1 MKITTSLFFV
11 LIFLIITSF
20 ASLTS
25 AQILGGILEFLLK
38 LLFGN
43 RLQQHQIKEVV
54 EIVNRL
60 KNEFN
65 VELSIE
71 QIQEKLNI
79 LEKFKE
85 DIEGSK
91 EVGITLFHFF
101 PVEMQINLLGGIEIT
116 NGFSDSEFH
125 MGEVPDE
132 ELPQDPPEKSNKEDE
147 HPRDKRAACTY
158 KNVFSSRLK
167 WSDCAPIINRVHHQ
181 GQCGSCWAVSTSTVI
196 TDRSCIEKA
205 KKKQSTPNNAK
216 NIFSALDILSCS
228 DAGDCRYGY
237 PLKVWEWMYN
247 NGVCTG
253 GDNINKGGCKPYPF
267 SPSDKAQRP
276 QCTNYCTASWDT
288 QYRYDKRYIRTYGYW
303 HGNNINIQAI
313 IKELESNGPIITIFR
328 AHSDLFAHKGGVYR
342 RSRNAVFRENHVVEV
357 IGHGIEVCNG
367 RETPYW
373 LIKNSWGKEF
383 GEDGFFKMLRG
394 QNECNIESIH
404 FSYAIPRV

>member
-1 MKITTSLFFV
+1 SKGVCTGGDNVNKGGCKPYPFTKSGNAAKPKCDSSCTASWPTHYFNDKRHISRLYAWGGNSITAQNIIKELEANGPVVVILKAYSDLYAHIGGVYHKSSDAEFRTNHVVSIVGHGIEKSSDAVFRTNHVVSIVGHGIEVCDKEYPYWIIKNSWGTEFAESGFFKIRRGVNECDIENIHFSYIFIDMKITTSLFFV

-71 QIQEKLNI
+71 QIQGKLNI

-132 ELPQDPPEKSNKEDE
+132 EVPDGDPPEKSNKEDE
-147 HPRDKRAACTY
+147 HPRDKR
-158 KNVFSSRLK
+158 
-167 WSDCAPIINRVHHQ
+167 
-181 GQCGSCWAVSTSTVI
+181 
-196 TDRSCIEKA
+196 
-205 KKKQSTPNNAK
+205 
-216 NIFSALDILSCS
+216 
-228 DAGDCRYGY
+228 
-237 PLKVWEWMYN
+237 
-247 NGVCTG
+247 
-253 GDNINKGGCKPYPF
+253 
-267 SPSDKAQRP
+267 
-276 QCTNYCTASWDT
+276 
-288 QYRYDKRYIRTYGYW
+288 
-303 HGNNINIQAI
+303 
-313 IKELESNGPIITIFR
+313 
-328 AHSDLFAHKGGVYR
+328 
-342 RSRNAVFRENHVVEV
+342 
-357 IGHGIEVCNG
+357 
-367 RETPYW
+367 
-373 LIKNSWGKEF
+373 
-383 GEDGFFKMLRG
+383 
-394 QNECNIESIH
+394 
-404 FSYAIPRV
+404 